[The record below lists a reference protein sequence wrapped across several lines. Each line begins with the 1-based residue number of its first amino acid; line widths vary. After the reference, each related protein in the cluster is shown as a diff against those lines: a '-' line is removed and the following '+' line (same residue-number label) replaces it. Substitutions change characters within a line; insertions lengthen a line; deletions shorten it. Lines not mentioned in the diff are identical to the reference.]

1 MNPDDIQLT
10 SIAKSFE
17 YEKLAR
23 EVDTIDDIEDLK
35 KMLKS
40 YIKLYLKQKETFTS
54 IAMMNPNLMLESH
67 L

>member
-10 SIAKSFE
+10 SVAKSFE

-23 EVDTIDDIEDLK
+23 EVDTIDDIEDVK

-54 IAMMNPNLMLESH
+54 IAMMNSEQ
-67 L
+67 

>member
-23 EVDTIDDIEDLK
+23 EVDTIDDIKVVKE
-35 KMLKS
+35 MLKS
-40 YIKLYLKQKETFTS
+40 YIKLYLKQKETFSS
-54 IAMMNPNLMLESH
+54 IAMMNPES
-67 L
+67 

>member
-10 SIAKSFE
+10 SVAKSFE

-23 EVDTIDDIEDLK
+23 EVDTIDDIEDVK

-54 IAMMNPNLMLESH
+54 IAMMNPEQ
-67 L
+67 

>member
-1 MNPDDIQLT
+1 MNPDDIQLA
-10 SIAKSFE
+10 SVAKSFE

-40 YIKLYLKQKETFTS
+40 YIKLYLKQKETFSS
-54 IAMMNPNLMLESH
+54 IAMMNSEQ
-67 L
+67 

>member
-54 IAMMNPNLMLESH
+54 IAMMNPES
-67 L
+67 

>member
-10 SIAKSFE
+10 SVAKSFE

-23 EVDTIDDIEDLK
+23 EVDTIDDIEDVK

-40 YIKLYLKQKETFTS
+40 YIKLYLKQKETFSS
-54 IAMMNPNLMLESH
+54 IAMMNSEQ
-67 L
+67 

>member
-10 SIAKSFE
+10 SVAKSFE

-40 YIKLYLKQKETFTS
+40 YIKLYLKQKETFSS
-54 IAMMNPNLMLESH
+54 IAMMNSEQ
-67 L
+67 

>member
-23 EVDTIDDIEDLK
+23 EVDTIDDIKLVKD
-35 KMLKS
+35 MLKS

-54 IAMMNPNLMLESH
+54 IAMMNPES
-67 L
+67 

>member
-10 SIAKSFE
+10 NIAKSFE

-23 EVDTIDDIEDLK
+23 EVDTIDDIKVVKD
-35 KMLKS
+35 MLKS

-54 IAMMNPNLMLESH
+54 IAMMNPES
-67 L
+67 

>member
-23 EVDTIDDIEDLK
+23 EVDTIDDIKLVKD
-35 KMLKS
+35 MLKS
-40 YIKLYLKQKETFTS
+40 YIKLYLKQKEAFTS
-54 IAMMNPNLMLESH
+54 IAMMNPEQ
-67 L
+67 

>member
-10 SIAKSFE
+10 SVAKSFE

-23 EVDTIDDIEDLK
+23 EVDTIDDMETLN

-54 IAMMNPNLMLESH
+54 IAMMNPES
-67 L
+67 

>member
-10 SIAKSFE
+10 SVAKSCE

-23 EVDTIDDIEDLK
+23 EVETIDDMEVLK

-40 YIKLYLKQKETFTS
+40 YIKLYLKQKETFSS
-54 IAMMNPNLMLESH
+54 IAMMNPES
-67 L
+67 

>member
-23 EVDTIDDIEDLK
+23 EVDTIEDIKLVKD
-35 KMLKS
+35 MLKS

-54 IAMMNPNLMLESH
+54 IAMMNPES
-67 L
+67 

>member
-23 EVDTIDDIEDLK
+23 EVDTIDDIKLVKD
-35 KMLKS
+35 MLKS
-40 YIKLYLKQKETFTS
+40 YIKLYLKQKETFSS
-54 IAMMNPNLMLESH
+54 IAMMNPES
-67 L
+67 

>member
-23 EVDTIDDIEDLK
+23 EVDTIDDIKVVKD
-35 KMLKS
+35 MLKS
-40 YIKLYLKQKETFTS
+40 YIKLYLKQKETFSS
-54 IAMMNPNLMLESH
+54 IAMMNPES
-67 L
+67 